1 MLEQQ
6 LMANMTV
13 LEGIVEEVAQE
24 LYQKLWN
31 AIPAEEQT
39 EDSSRAIGL
48 NSRETTLFVIQNFMN
63 KFNAAAEELK
73 DQEEVLTPEVHIVK

>member
-1 MLEQQ
+1 MEKQ
-6 LMANMTV
+6 MTV
-13 LEGIVEEVAQE
+13 LEGIIEDIAVE

-31 AIPAEEQT
+31 AIPIEEQT
-39 EDSSRAIGL
+39 EDSSKAIGL

-73 DQEEVLTPEVHIVK
+73 DK

>member
-1 MLEQQ
+1 MTKQV
-6 LMANMTV
+6 TV
-13 LEGIVEEVAQE
+13 LEGIIEDVALE

-48 NSRETTLFVIQNFMN
+48 NSKETTLFVIQRFMD

-73 DQEEVLTPEVHIVK
+73 DK

>member
-1 MLEQQ
+1 
-6 LMANMTV
+6 MTV
-13 LEGIVEEVAQE
+13 LESIVEEVAQE

-31 AIPAEEQT
+31 AIPSEEQT

-73 DQEEVLTPEVHIVK
+73 DQEEVLTPDTHIVK

>member
-1 MLEQQ
+1 
-6 LMANMTV
+6 MANMTV

>member
-1 MLEQQ
+1 MEKQ
-6 LMANMTV
+6 MTV
-13 LEGIVEEVAQE
+13 LEGIIEDIAVE

-31 AIPAEEQT
+31 AIPVEEQT
-39 EDSSRAIGL
+39 EDSSKAIGL

-73 DQEEVLTPEVHIVK
+73 DK

>member
-1 MLEQQ
+1 
-6 LMANMTV
+6 MANMTV
-13 LEGIVEEVAQE
+13 LESIIEEVSSE

-31 AIPAEEQT
+31 AIPVEEQT

-48 NSRETTLFVIQNFMN
+48 NSRETTLFVIQRFMD

-73 DQEEVLTPEVHIVK
+73 DTND

>member
-1 MLEQQ
+1 
-6 LMANMTV
+6 MANMTV
-13 LEGIVEEVAQE
+13 LESIIDEIASE

-31 AIPAEEQT
+31 AIPIEEQT

-48 NSRETTLFVIQNFMN
+48 NSRETTLFVIQRFMD

-73 DQEEVLTPEVHIVK
+73 DTND

>member
-1 MLEQQ
+1 
-6 LMANMTV
+6 MANMTV
-13 LEGIVEEVAQE
+13 LESIVQEVAQE

-48 NSRETTLFVIQNFMN
+48 NSRETTLFVIQNFMS

>member
-1 MLEQQ
+1 
-6 LMANMTV
+6 MANMTV
-13 LEGIVEEVAQE
+13 LEEIIEEIATE

-31 AIPAEEQT
+31 AIPVEEQT

-48 NSRETTLFVIQNFMN
+48 NSRETTIFVIQNFMN

-73 DQEEVLTPEVHIVK
+73 DK